1 MATSLPPHVEGLL
14 TYLSRPH
21 EKANEDLA
29 LTYFRKVF
37 GSSFTRQEDAQR
49 ADGYV
54 AGSFVLELK
63 GRSGNWL
70 SGLFQGL
77 AYRNKGLDFSQIVV
91 AANTFLAVWRVD
103 ELDPLIRE
111 QVALVKDPPSK
122 VGAFFARKYSRKAKD
137 ILKRAIWRA
146 DVELG
151 SLFRASD
158 PALTIEKI
166 KSFEHALREGRKV
179 RQTVTLKNFISVLRE
194 MKEFFDPDQP
204 VKAVR
209 AFYSMVYAW
218 KETST
223 LQLSVRNSDVAT
235 LEGETIT
242 NLMPS
247 RRTRFKDFVDNHYVR
262 LGPAEDIDDFFAR
275 YDEALDAID
284 KDFRVK
290 NGMFFTDRDLSK
302 FVMWL
307 VKQHI
312 PHLGKNYLVIDP
324 ACGSGNLVTNWRS
337 PLELRHKVVS
347 EIEPE
352 LLFAVEK
359 RMKGDQW
366 HNGKFTV
373 VPKTSENR
381 GLNFLD
387 KSAEEYLRELRVSLD
402 EKGHKPDKPLAFLC
416 NPPYRNDDDQGAKG
430 INYKVHE
437 SIVKQVGMDASSE
450 RYCCFLAQMKLIC
463 DAARS
468 SGLPD
473 DSLLL
478 LFTKSTWLTRRPMFE
493 EIRSQ
498 MLGAFDNVTGVLV
511 KGNEFFDVKGSW
523 PVAFTLWRYKGKG
536 EKLNTSRSIPLL
548 DLTWLTKRQLSSVP
562 WDKRPEMERACE
574 SILQQADEVQI
585 GVKRINIRDW
595 SGKSMTDF
603 KRDRRKS
610 EKNARVVGGL
620 PLNDTRHNLKKAH
633 GATDG
638 LFIGFMD
645 DLTPCRVKKSTPDRP
660 WFYLDNR
667 FMSIRQARCLSGP
680 PTHLG
685 YCAEDLDSAKKL
697 FLWFAL
703 AKTFLQERYP
713 MWIDA
718 DNLWAP
724 NIPASLERRV
734 LQSAFAIA
742 YAEND
747 CVETRFPANNPVR
760 GVCEL
765 SIRNP
770 MSPLNEESF
779 WLTTVRPYCDRA
791 AQPTTRTLIG
801 AVDQLFAEWGRV
813 LSRGSEVCIS
823 RQPYLLDDDPLTLGA
838 GIIQIRDFARE
849 SDEQALLRHLARVQ
863 ASLKSAKSDFFELV
877 TAKNGLNYFGLAKK
891 PALRTLTFPSK
902 IEPKRPPQKRLAVAV
917 SRGSQRDSAAS

>member
-1 MATSLPPHVEGLL
+1 MSLPPHIEGLL
-14 TYLSRPH
+14 TYLSRPY
-21 EKANEDLA
+21 ETANEDLA
-29 LTYFRKVF
+29 LTYFRKIC
-37 GSSFTRQEDAQR
+37 GSSFTRQKDAQR

-77 AYRNKGLDFSQIVV
+77 AYKNKGLDFSQIVV

-103 ELDPLIRE
+103 DLDPSIRE
-111 QVALVKDPPSK
+111 QVALAKGPPSSI
-122 VGAFFARKYSRKAKD
+122 GTSFARKYSRRGKD

-151 SLFRASD
+151 SLFNASD
-158 PALTIEKI
+158 PALAIEKI
-166 KSFEHALREGRKV
+166 KAFEKTLREGRKV
-179 RQTVTLKNFISVLRE
+179 RQTVTLKNFITVLKE

-223 LQLSVRNSDVAT
+223 LRLSVRNSDVAT

-242 NLMPS
+242 NLLPS
-247 RRTRFKDFVDNHYVR
+247 RRTRFKDFVDSHYIQI
-262 LGPAEDIDDFFAR
+262 GPGQNIDDFFAR

-290 NGMFFTDRDLSK
+290 NGIFFTDRDLSK

-307 VKQHI
+307 VKRHI

-387 KSAEEYLRELRVSLD
+387 RSAEEYLEELRAGLD
-402 EKGHKPDKPLAFLC
+402 EKGLKPDKPLAFLC
-416 NPPYRNDDDQGAKG
+416 NPPYRNDDDQGAKA
-430 INYKVHE
+430 ITYKVHE
-437 SIVKQVGMDASSE
+437 SIVKQVGKDAKSE

-473 DSLLL
+473 NSLLL
-478 LFTKSTWLTRRPMFE
+478 LFTKSAWLTRRPMFE
-493 EIRSQ
+493 EIRAQ
-498 MLGAFDNVTGVLV
+498 VFGAFDNVTGALV

-523 PVAFTLWRYKGKG
+523 PVAFSLWRYKGKR
-536 EKLNTSRSIPLL
+536 ERLDKNRCIPLL
-548 DLTWLTKRQLSSVP
+548 DLTWLTKKQLTQVP
-562 WDKRPEMERACE
+562 WDNRSEMERACE

-585 GVKRINIRDW
+585 GVERINIRYW
-595 SGKSMTDF
+595 SGEVMTDF
-603 KRDRRKS
+603 KRDRRKD

-620 PLNDTRHNLKKAH
+620 PLNDERHNLKKAH
-633 GATDG
+633 GAMDG
-638 LFIGFMD
+638 PFIGFMD
-645 DLTPCRVKKSTPDRP
+645 DLTLCRVKK
-660 WFYLDNR
+660 LNAG
-667 FMSIRQARCLSGP
+667 QAVVLPG
-680 PTHLG
+680 
-685 YCAEDLDSAKKL
+685 
-697 FLWFAL
+697 
-703 AKTFLQERYP
+703 Q
-713 MWIDA
+713 
-718 DNLWAP
+718 
-724 NIPASLERRV
+724 SLHE
-734 LQSAFAIA
+734 
-742 YAEND
+742 Y
-747 CVETRFPANNPVR
+747 
-760 GVCEL
+760 
-765 SIRNP
+765 
-770 MSPLNEESF
+770 
-779 WLTTVRPYCDRA
+779 
-791 AQPTTRTLIG
+791 
-801 AVDQLFAEWGRV
+801 
-813 LSRGSEVCIS
+813 
-823 RQPYLLDDDPLTLGA
+823 
-838 GIIQIRDFARE
+838 
-849 SDEQALLRHLARVQ
+849 
-863 ASLKSAKSDFFELV
+863 
-877 TAKNGLNYFGLAKK
+877 
-891 PALRTLTFPSK
+891 
-902 IEPKRPPQKRLAVAV
+902 
-917 SRGSQRDSAAS
+917 